1 MICKN
6 YDHFVKYV
14 LNLFLFD
21 KYIWLYIAIY
31 GKFKLWGNKDMIN
44 ILAFGVESVLMLAI
58 LAFLVVLMVLGYAK
72 RRKFNT
78 QLQDLRDNV
87 KVGSKVMTDTG
98 VVGEIIAI
106 TTEGEHKY
114 FTIKSGTNDKFGYI
128 KVHSNAVYY
137 VFDNENP
144 VYASTEEVEEEI
156 EETVVAKVEEEPVK
170 SEPKKSTKQ
179 PAKKTTK
186 KSTK

>member
-1 MICKN
+1 MTS
-6 YDHFVKYV
+6 
-14 LNLFLFD
+14 
-21 KYIWLYIAIY
+21 
-31 GKFKLWGNKDMIN
+31 
-44 ILAFGVESVLMLAI
+44 ILAVGVESILMLAI

-98 VVGEIIAI
+98 VVGEIAAI

-114 FTIKSGTNDKFGYI
+114 FTIKTGTKDMVGYI
-128 KVHSNAVYY
+128 KVHANAVYY
-137 VFDNENP
+137 VFDKETP
-144 VYASTEEVEEEI
+144 VFASTEDVKEAVEENVD
-156 EETVVAKVEEEPVK
+156 TKVEEKPVK
-170 SEPKKSTKQ
+170 TEPKKSTKQ
-179 PAKKTTK
+179 PAKKSTK

>member
-1 MICKN
+1 MIS
-6 YDHFVKYV
+6 
-14 LNLFLFD
+14 
-21 KYIWLYIAIY
+21 
-31 GKFKLWGNKDMIN
+31 
-44 ILAFGVESVLMLAI
+44 ILALGVESILMLAI

-98 VVGEIIAI
+98 VVGEIAAI

-114 FTIKSGTNDKFGYI
+114 FTIKTGTKDMVGYI
-128 KVHSNAVYY
+128 KVHANAVYY
-137 VFDNENP
+137 VFDKENP
-144 VYASTEEVEEEI
+144 VYASTEDVKDT
-156 EETVVAKVEEEPVK
+156 EETVANVEEKPVK
-170 SEPKKSTKQ
+170 SEPKTSTKQ
-179 PAKKTTK
+179 PAKKSTK

>member
-1 MICKN
+1 MIK
-6 YDHFVKYV
+6 
-14 LNLFLFD
+14 
-21 KYIWLYIAIY
+21 
-31 GKFKLWGNKDMIN
+31 
-44 ILAFGVESVLMLAI
+44 ILAFNVQSILMLAI
-58 LAFLVVLMVLGYAK
+58 LAFLVVLMILGYAK

-98 VVGEIIAI
+98 VVGEVAAI

-114 FTIKSGTNDKFGYI
+114 FTLKTGTKDKFGYLQ
-128 KVHSNAVYY
+128 VHANAVYY
-137 VFDNENP
+137 VFDKENP
-144 VYASTEEVEEEI
+144 VYASTEDVEEVEEN
-156 EETVVAKVEEEPVK
+156 VVAKVEEKPAK
-170 SEPKKSTKQ
+170 AEPKKSAKQ